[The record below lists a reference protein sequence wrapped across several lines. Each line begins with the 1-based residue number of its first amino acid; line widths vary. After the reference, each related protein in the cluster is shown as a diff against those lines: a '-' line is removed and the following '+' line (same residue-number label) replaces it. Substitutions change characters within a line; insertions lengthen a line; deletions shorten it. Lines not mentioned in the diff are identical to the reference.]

1 MDVENAKGSGA
12 AADPSA
18 GLRASV
24 RVSGLRQQ
32 RQRFLKQIESGADPE
47 LELKLAYIDYLMHDF
62 DSARLHGEIAYR
74 DFRRLGQ
81 RRRAALAAAAVG
93 RVHFEGFDNHP
104 AARGWF
110 ARGRTLLR
118 DEGDC
123 VERGWVELGL
133 VGCSVPNVSVL
144 AEKAAEAVELARRFD
159 DIDLECKALADHGLA
174 LVSLGRIEDG
184 MELIDEAMAI
194 VSTGDVQSFAAGQVG
209 CCTLTACERAG
220 DLARADAWLRAL
232 EQAGVARPDEQNP
245 ILFVHCQG
253 AYGTLLC
260 QLGRW
265 AEAEAALTMS
275 ITVGR
280 GGFYLHRVMARGALA
295 DLRTRQG
302 RFEEAERLLADCGDR
317 WEAMPPRARLHC
329 ARGEFDHAAALI
341 KQALRQIGADRVRA
355 IPLLALLTDVELGRA
370 DVAAAGNAAAE
381 ACAMA
386 DEVGAPQLI
395 AQAALARGRAHVAA
409 GNGTAAAA
417 DFEAGLR
424 AAARTDDLL
433 IRAALHLDLGR
444 TLASLDR
451 VAAGAEAHAA
461 LVIFGRLAAP
471 EAEQSIGLLRRL
483 GVSISYTP
491 DPPASPLSQLSRRER
506 EVLALVGQGR
516 SNREI
521 ATRLFI
527 APKTVEHH
535 VSSILS
541 KLGLRS
547 RIEVASIDPLLV

>member
-1 MDVENAKGSGA
+1 MELGQANRSAPA
-12 AADPSA
+12 TDPSA
-18 GLRASV
+18 GLRASL
-24 RVSGLRQQ
+24 RASGLRQQ
-32 RQRFLKQIESGADPE
+32 RQHLVKQLESDADPE
-47 LELKLAYIDYLMHDF
+47 LDLELAYICYLLHDF
-62 DSARLHGEIAYR
+62 DDARLHGEIAYR
-74 DFRRLGQ
+74 DFRRRGQ

-93 RVHFEGFDNHP
+93 RVQFEGFDNQP
-104 AARGWF
+104 AAQGWF

-118 DEGDC
+118 NEGDC

-144 AEKAAEAVELARRFD
+144 AEKAAAAVDLARRFD

-174 LVSLGRIEDG
+174 LVSLGRIEEG

-194 VSTGDVQSFAAGQVG
+194 VSTGDVRPFAAGQVG

-232 EQAGVARPDEQNP
+232 EQAGVARPDAQNP

-265 AEAEAALTMS
+265 VEAEAALTMS
-275 ITVGR
+275 MTVGR

-317 WEAMPPRARLHC
+317 WESMPPRARLHF
-329 ARGEFDHAAALI
+329 ARGEFDHAAALV
-341 KQALRQIGADRVRA
+341 KQALFQIGADRVRA
-355 IPLLALLTDVELGRA
+355 IPLLALLTDIELGRT
-370 DVAAAGNAAAE
+370 DVEAAGNAAGE

-395 AQAALARGRAHVAA
+395 AQAALARGRAHAAA
-409 GNGTAAAA
+409 GNSAAAVA
-417 DFEAGLR
+417 GFEAGLR
-424 AAARTDDLL
+424 SAARSDDLL

-444 TLASLDR
+444 ALASRDQ
-451 VAAGAEAHAA
+451 VAAVAEAHAA
-461 LVIFGRLAAP
+461 LLIFGRLAAP

-491 DPPASPLSQLSRRER
+491 KPPSSPFGQLSRRER
-506 EVLALVGQGR
+506 EVLTLVGQGM

-521 ATRLFI
+521 GTRLFI

-535 VSSILS
+535 VSNILS

-547 RIEVASIDPLLV
+547 RIEVASIDPALV

>member
-1 MDVENAKGSGA
+1 MDAANAKGSA
-12 AADPSA
+12 RAADPSA
-18 GLRASV
+18 GLRASL

-32 RQRFLKQIESGADPE
+32 RQRLAKQIEIEADPE
-47 LELKLAYIDYLMHDF
+47 LELALAYIDYLIHDF
-62 DSARLHGEIAYR
+62 ESARLHAEIAYR
-74 DFRRLGQ
+74 DFRRRGE

-93 RVHFEGFDNHP
+93 RIQFEGFDNQP

-118 DEGDC
+118 DEGEC

-144 AEKAAEAVELARRFD
+144 AEKAAAAVELARRFD

-174 LVSLGRIEDG
+174 LVSLGRIEEG

-194 VSTGDVQSFAAGQVG
+194 VSTGDVQPFAAGQVG

-275 ITVGR
+275 MTVGR
-280 GGFYLHRVMARGALA
+280 GGFYLHRIMARSALA

-302 RFEEAERLLADCGDR
+302 RFEEAARLLADCGDR
-317 WEAMPPRARLHC
+317 WEAIPPRARLHF

-341 KQALRQIGADRVRA
+341 KQALRQIGADRVRS
-355 IPLLALLTDVELGRA
+355 IPLLALLTDVELGRTDA
-370 DVAAAGNAAAE
+370 EAAGSAAAAAS
-381 ACAMA
+381 AMA

-395 AQAALARGRAHVAA
+395 AQAALARGRAVVAA
-409 GNGTAAAA
+409 DRRAAIA
-417 DFEAGLR
+417 DFETGLR

-444 TLASLDR
+444 ALESLDS
-451 VAAGAEAHAA
+451 VAAAAEAHAA
-461 LVIFGRLAAP
+461 LVIFGQIDAP
-471 EAEQSIGLLRRL
+471 EAEHSIGLLRRL
-483 GVSISYTP
+483 GVSITYTRNS
-491 DPPASPLSQLSRRER
+491 PASPLSQLSRRER
-506 EVLALVGQGR
+506 EVLTLVSQGM

-521 ATRLFI
+521 ATQLFI

-535 VSSILS
+535 VSNILS

-547 RIEVASIDPLLV
+547 RIEVASIDPAVI